1 MGVNAPTESAADSTR
16 VAIQRRTVVLL
27 CLVQVLG
34 GVSMGGALAL
44 GAILGEELSGTES
57 LAGLPATVLTL
68 GAAAAGLPLAALA
81 SARGRRPALATGLIV
96 AATGEL
102 IVAFAG
108 DRGWFLLM
116 LAGMIALGSGT
127 EVSLQARFAA
137 TDLAAPETRGRDLS
151 LVVWMT
157 MVGAVVGPALVP
169 LGAPVAGW
177 VGMADMAGPFLLGA
191 VGCLCAAA
199 VLLVGLRPDPLVE
212 ANRGV
217 SESTSRPSLAEGL
230 SAIMQSPAARA
241 ALAAVV
247 SVHAVMVGVMV
258 LTPVHLHHGGV
269 SVTLVGLSISAHIAG
284 MFALS
289 PLMGILADRAGR
301 VPVILTGQAVLVV
314 SCIVGFVFVDSQAG
328 LVAALV
334 LLGIGWSASTVAAS
348 TLLTD
353 AVEVIRHAAAQ
364 GVSDTSMSLAGA
376 GAGALAGVVV
386 GAFGY
391 ATLVLGAGTIA
402 VVTAVY
408 VVVDG
413 ARGRRQAAMAYSPI
427 IGLAGEGSACHS
439 NSSDERVS

>member
-1 MGVNAPTESAADSTR
+1 MGVNASTESAADSTR
-16 VAIQRRTVVLL
+16 VALQRRTVVLL

-81 SARGRRPALATGLIV
+81 SARGRRPALATGLMV
-96 AATGEL
+96 AATGAL
-102 IVAFAG
+102 IVAFAV

-127 EVSLQARFAA
+127 AVSLQARFAA

-169 LGAPVAGW
+169 LGASVASR

-212 ANRGV
+212 ANRGI

-247 SVHAVMVGVMV
+247 SAHAVMVGVMA
-258 LTPVHLHHGGV
+258 LTPVHLHHGGA

-301 VPVILTGQAVLVV
+301 VPVILAGQA
-314 SCIVGFVFVDSQAG
+314 
-328 LVAALV
+328 
-334 LLGIGWSASTVAAS
+334 AAS

-353 AVEVIRHAAAQ
+353 AVEVTRRAAAQ

-391 ATLVLGAGTIA
+391 AALVLGAGTIA

-413 ARGRRQAAMAYSPI
+413 ARGRRQAAMA
-427 IGLAGEGSACHS
+427 
-439 NSSDERVS
+439 

>member
-1 MGVNAPTESAADSTR
+1 MVSRGNVDAVGVNAPSESVADPMR
-16 VAIQRRTVVLL
+16 AAIQRRTVVLL

-57 LAGLPATVLTL
+57 LAGLPTTVLTL

-81 SARGRRPALATGLIV
+81 SARGRRPALATGLLV
-96 AATGEL
+96 AAAGAL
-102 IVAFAG
+102 IVALG
-108 DRGWFLLM
+108 VDRGWFPVM
-116 LAGMIALGSGT
+116 LAGMTALGSGT
-127 EVSLQARFAA
+127 AVSLQARFAA
-137 TDLAAPETRGRDLS
+137 TDLASPETRGRNLS

-169 LGAPVAGW
+169 LGAAVAGW
-177 VGMADMAGPFLLGA
+177 VGMADLSGPFLLGA

-199 VLLVGLRPDPLVE
+199 VLVIGLRPDPLIE
-212 ANRGV
+212 ANRGAP
-217 SESTSRPSLAEGL
+217 ESTSRPSPAEGL
-230 SAIMQSPAARA
+230 SAIVQSPQARA

-247 SVHAVMVGVMV
+247 SAHAVMVGVMA
-258 LTPVHLHHGGV
+258 LTPVHMHHGGA

-284 MFALS
+284 MYALS
-289 PLMGILADRAGR
+289 PIMGILADRVGR
-301 VPVILTGQAVLVV
+301 VPVILGGQAVLVV
-314 SCIVGFVFVDSQAG
+314 SCVAGFVFVDSQAG

-353 AVEVIRHAAAQ
+353 AVDTTRRAAAQ

-391 ATLVLGAGTIA
+391 AALVLGAGTIA
-402 VVTAVY
+402 VLTAAY

-413 ARGRRQAAMAYSPI
+413 ARGRRPAAMA
-427 IGLAGEGSACHS
+427 
-439 NSSDERVS
+439 

>member
-1 MGVNAPTESAADSTR
+1 MEVNAPSESVADPMR
-16 VAIQRRTVVLL
+16 AAIQRRTVVLL

-57 LAGLPATVLTL
+57 LAGLPTTVLTL

-81 SARGRRPALATGLIV
+81 SARGRRPALATGLLVAAAGTIIV
-96 AATGEL
+96 ALG
-102 IVAFAG
+102 V
-108 DRGWFLLM
+108 DRGWFLMM
-116 LAGMIALGSGT
+116 LAGMMALGSGT
-127 EVSLQARFAA
+127 AASLQARFAA

-169 LGAPVAGW
+169 LGATVAGW
-177 VGMADMAGPFLLGA
+177 VGMADLAGPFLLGA
-191 VGCLCAAA
+191 VGCLCAAT
-199 VLLVGLRPDPLVE
+199 VLLLGLRPDPLIE
-212 ANRGV
+212 SNRGY
-217 SESTSRPSLAEGL
+217 SDPRARPALAEGL
-230 SAIMQSPAARA
+230 SAIVHNPSARA

-247 SVHAVMVGVMV
+247 SAHAVMVGVMA
-258 LTPVHLHHGGV
+258 LTPVHMHHGGA

-284 MFALS
+284 MYALS
-289 PLMGILADRAGR
+289 PVMGVLADRLGR
-301 VPVILTGQAVLVV
+301 VPVILGGQAVLVA
-314 SCIVGFVFVDSQAG
+314 SCVAGFVFVDSQAG
-328 LVAALV
+328 LVVALV

-353 AVEVIRHAAAQ
+353 AVDTTRRAAAQ

-391 ATLVLGAGTIA
+391 AALVLGAGTIA
-402 VVTAVY
+402 VVTAAY
-408 VVVDG
+408 VVADG
-413 ARGRRQAAMAYSPI
+413 ARGRRPPEMAWSS
-427 IGLAGEGSACHS
+427 GEGGAEDV
-439 NSSDERVS
+439 NEAADE